1 MNWRKEMDW
10 NKILKYSDGKL
21 YWKLKEVT
29 SQYIRTWNKKYAGK
43 ETGYDQDYRKM
54 KFNKRLYPSHR
65 IVWEL
70 HNGKIPDGLVV
81 DHINSNKFDNRIE
94 NLQLL
99 TQAQNIQRKKISQ
112 GYVNIKGRYR
122 AIRTFN
128 GVSSY
133 LGYFGTPCGAKMAF
147 NTFFIGGN
155 KLSLT

>member
-1 MNWRKEMDW
+1 MDW
-10 NKILKYSDGKL
+10 NKVLKYSNGKL
-21 YWKLKEVT
+21 YWKPKEVT
-29 SQYIRTWNKKYAGK
+29 SQYIKTWNKKYAGK
-43 ETGYDQDYRKM
+43 EAGYAQDYRRI
-54 KFNKRLYPSHR
+54 KFNKKLYASSR

-70 HNGKIPDGLVV
+70 HNGSIPNGMYV
-81 DHINSNKFDNRIE
+81 DHINSNKLDNRIE

-99 TQAQNIQRKKISQ
+99 TPAKNSQRKKINQ

-128 GVSSY
+128 GVSNY